1 MRVFFSIA
9 LLFLSLNI
17 YGQKETISQRV
28 DTLLSQMT
36 LDEKIGQINQFS
48 GNWEQTGPKAV
59 TPQILDEIAQGR
71 VGSLLN
77 VHGAATTRSL
87 QQYAMKSR
95 LKIPLLFAQDVI
107 HGYKTTFPIP
117 LAEAA
122 SWDIKAI
129 EKSARVAAAEA
140 SSAGIHWTFA
150 PMVDICRDP
159 RWGRVMEGAGE
170 DTYLGS
176 IIGAA
181 RVRGFQGNGIGST
194 DALIACAK
202 HFAGYG
208 ASMAGRDY
216 NTTDISDRTLWEVY
230 LPPFESV
237 VKEGVGSFMTAFND
251 LNGVPAT
258 GNKYLLTE
266 VLRKKW
272 GFTGMVV
279 SDWGAIGELIPHGF
293 AKDGKEAACKA
304 LLAGCEID
312 MESHLYKNNLKQLVL
327 DGEIDEKVIVE
338 AVRHILYKKFELGL
352 FEDPYKFSDEKREK
366 ETLGNAANKAFA
378 REIAA
383 KSIVLLKN
391 NNEILPLTKK
401 YKKISLIGPLMK
413 SKADMRGNWSIV
425 RWGDSDIVSP
435 YEGIQKRAPKGAE
448 LIYSKGCE
456 ISTNDRSGFTQAIEV
471 AKNSDVVIMAM
482 GESWNMTGEAKSR
495 TDISLPGIQEE
506 LIKEIVAT
514 GKPVVVLLMAGRP
527 MTFEWTAA
535 NAGSILYTWWLGN
548 EAGNAIADVLY
559 GDYNPAARLPITIP
573 RSVGQIPLFY
583 NNKNTGRPLID
594 ENNVS
599 YVSAYIDSPNT
610 PLYSF
615 GYGLSYTRFEYSDLE
630 TSNTKIGKKD
640 TLTVKCKVKNIGK
653 YDGEEVVQLYLR
665 DISASVTR
673 PVKELK
679 GFDKIFIKAGETK
692 EVEFKI
698 GKELLA
704 FYDINMKRTVECG
717 MFELMI
723 GQASDKIVLR
733 EMLEVIKL

>member
-17 YGQKETISQRV
+17 YAQKETISKRV

-36 LDEKIGQINQFS
+36 LDEKIGQINQYS

-59 TPQILDEIAQGR
+59 TPIILDEIAQGR

-95 LKIPLLFAQDVI
+95 LRIPLLFAQDVI

-129 EKSARVAAAEA
+129 EKSARIAATEA
-140 SSAGIHWTFA
+140 SSSGIHWTFA
-150 PMVDICRDP
+150 PMLDICRDP

-170 DTYLGS
+170 DSYLGS

-181 RVRGFQGNGIGST
+181 RVRGFQGNGVGSVN
-194 DALIACAK
+194 ALIACAK

-258 GNKYLLTE
+258 GNKFLLTE

-272 GFTGMVV
+272 GFNGMVV

-312 MESHLYKNNLKQLVL
+312 MESHLYKNHLKQSVL
-327 DGEIDEKVIVE
+327 DGEIDEKVIDE

-413 SKADMRGNWSIV
+413 SKADMRGSWSIV

-435 YEGIQKRAPKGAE
+435 YEGIQKRAPKGTE
-448 LIYSKGCE
+448 LIYSKGCD

-471 AKNSDVVIMAM
+471 ANNSDVVIMAM
-482 GESWNMTGEAKSR
+482 GESWNMSGEAKSR

-535 NAGSILYTWWLGN
+535 NAGSVLYTWWLGN
-548 EAGNAIADVLY
+548 EAGNAIADVLF

-594 ENNVS
+594 EKNVS

-615 GYGLSYTRFEYSDLE
+615 GYGLSYTQFEYSSLE
-630 TSNTKIGKKD
+630 LSNRQIGKSE
-640 TLTVKCKVKNIGK
+640 TLTVKCKVRNVGK
-653 YDGEEVVQLYLR
+653 YAGEEVVQLYLR

-679 GFDKIFIKAGETK
+679 GFDKIFVKAGETR

-698 GKELLA
+698 GKEQLA
-704 FYDINMKRTVECG
+704 FYDINMNWTIECG

-723 GQASDKIVLR
+723 GQASDKILLS
-733 EMLEVIKL
+733 EKFEVIK

>member
-17 YGQKETISQRV
+17 YAQKETISKRV

-36 LDEKIGQINQFS
+36 LDEKIGQINQYS

-59 TPQILDEIAQGR
+59 TPIILDEIAQGR

-95 LKIPLLFAQDVI
+95 LRIPLLFAQDVI

-129 EKSARVAAAEA
+129 EKSARIAATEA
-140 SSAGIHWTFA
+140 SSSGIHWTFA
-150 PMVDICRDP
+150 PMLDICRDP

-170 DTYLGS
+170 DSYLGS

-181 RVRGFQGNGIGST
+181 RVRGFQGNGVGSVN
-194 DALIACAK
+194 ALIACAK

-216 NTTDISDRTLWEVY
+216 NTTDISERTLWEVY

-258 GNKYLLTE
+258 GNRFLLTE

-272 GFTGMVV
+272 GFNGMVV

-312 MESHLYKNNLKQLVL
+312 MESHLYKNHLKQSVL
-327 DGEIDEKVIVE
+327 DGEIDEKVIDE

-413 SKADMRGNWSIV
+413 SKADMRGSWSIV

-435 YEGIQKRAPKGAE
+435 YEGIQKRAPQGTE

-471 AKNSDVVIMAM
+471 ANNSDVVIMAM
-482 GESWNMTGEAKSR
+482 GESWNMSGEAKSR

-535 NAGSILYTWWLGN
+535 NAGSVLYTWWLGN
-548 EAGNAIADVLY
+548 EAGNAIADVLF

-615 GYGLSYTRFEYSDLE
+615 GYGLSYTQFEYSSLE
-630 TSNTKIGKKD
+630 LSNRQIGKSE
-640 TLTVKCKVKNIGK
+640 TLTVKCKVRNVGK
-653 YDGEEVVQLYLR
+653 YAGEEVVQLYLR

-679 GFDKIFIKAGETK
+679 GFDKIFIKAGETR

-698 GKELLA
+698 GKEQLA
-704 FYDINMKRTVECG
+704 FYDINMNWTIECG

-723 GQASDKIVLR
+723 GQASDKILLS
-733 EMLEVIKL
+733 EKFEVIK

>member
-1 MRVFFSIA
+1 
-9 LLFLSLNI
+9 
-17 YGQKETISQRV
+17 
-28 DTLLSQMT
+28 MT
-36 LDEKIGQINQFS
+36 LEEKIGQINQYS

-59 TPQILDEIAQGR
+59 TPKILEEIAGGR

-107 HGYKTTFPIP
+107 HGYRTTFPIP

-129 EKSARVAAAEA
+129 EKSARIAAVEA

-170 DTYLGS
+170 DSYLGS

-258 GNKYLLTE
+258 GNKFLLTDL
-266 VLRKKW
+266 LRKKW

-293 AKDGKEAACKA
+293 AKDGTEAAYKA
-304 LLAGCEID
+304 LWAGCEID
-312 MESHLYKNNLKQLVL
+312 MESHLYINNLRQLVL
-327 DGEIDEKVIVE
+327 DGKIDEKVIDQ

-352 FEDPYKFSDEKREK
+352 FEDPYRFSDEKREK
-366 ETLGNAANKAFA
+366 EILGKAEYKTFA
-378 REIAA
+378 REIAT

-413 SKADMRGNWSIV
+413 SKADMRGNWSIA

-435 YEGIQKRAPKGAE
+435 YEGIEKRVPKGTE

-456 ISTNDRSGFTQAIEV
+456 INSTDRNGFSQAIEA
-471 AKNSDVVIMAM
+471 AKSSDVVIMAM
-482 GESWNMTGEAKSR
+482 GESWDMTGEAKSK
-495 TDISLPGIQEE
+495 TDISLPGVQEK
-506 LIKEIVAT
+506 LIKEIVAL

-527 MTFEWTAA
+527 MTFEWTAR

-548 EAGNAIADVLY
+548 EAGNAIADVLF

-583 NNKNTGRPLID
+583 NNKNTGRPLTD

-610 PLYSF
+610 PLYAF
-615 GYGLSYTRFEYSDLE
+615 GYGLSYTQFEYSDLVL
-630 TSNTKIGKKD
+630 SNNKIGKND
-640 TLTVKCKVKNIGK
+640 TLSVKCKVKNIGK

-679 GFDKIFIKAGETK
+679 GFNKLFVKAGETK

-698 GKELLA
+698 NKETLS
-704 FYDINMKRTVECG
+704 FYDINMNRTVECG

-723 GQASDKIVLR
+723 GQASDNILLR
-733 EMLEVIKL
+733 EKFEVIR

>member
-1 MRVFFSIA
+1 MRIFFSTA
-9 LLFLSLNI
+9 FLFLSLNI
-17 YGQKETISQRV
+17 YGQKESIYKRV
-28 DTLLSQMT
+28 DSLLSQMT
-36 LDEKIGQINQFS
+36 LEEKIGQINQYS

-59 TPQILDEIAQGR
+59 TPKILDEIAQGR

-87 QQYAMKSR
+87 QEYAMKSR
-95 LKIPLLFAQDVI
+95 LKIPLFFAQDVI

-129 EKSARVAAAEA
+129 EKSARVAATEA
-140 SSAGIHWTFA
+140 TSAGIHWTFA

-170 DTYLGS
+170 DSYLGS

-258 GNKYLLTE
+258 GNEFLLTE

-272 GFTGMVV
+272 GFNGMVV

-293 AKDGKEAACKA
+293 AKDGKEATCKA

-312 MESHLYKNNLKQLVL
+312 MESHLYINNLKQLVH
-327 DGEIDEKVIVE
+327 DKEIDEKVIDQ
-338 AVRHILYKKFELGL
+338 AASHILYKKFELGL
-352 FEDPYKFSDEKREK
+352 FEDPYKFSDENREK
-366 ETLGNAANKAFA
+366 ETLGKADNRAFA

-391 NNEILPLTKK
+391 NNEILPLIKK

-413 SKADMRGNWSIV
+413 SKEDMRGNWSIA

-435 YEGIQKRAPKGAE
+435 YEGIQKRAPKETE

-456 ISTNDRSGFTQAIEV
+456 INTTDRSGFAQAIEA
-471 AKNSDVVIMAM
+471 AKSSDVVIMAM
-482 GESWNMTGEAKSR
+482 GESWRMTGEAKSK

-506 LIKEIVAT
+506 LIKEIVAL

-535 NAGSILYTWWLGN
+535 NAGSVLYTWWLGN
-548 EAGNAIADVLY
+548 EAGNAIADVLF

-583 NNKNTGRPLID
+583 NHKNTGRPLID

-615 GYGLSYTRFEYSDLE
+615 GHGLSYTQFDYSALE
-630 TSNTKIGKKD
+630 LSNNKMSKKD
-640 TLTVKCKVKNIGK
+640 TLTVKCKVTNIGK

-665 DISASVTR
+665 DIYSSVTR

-679 GFDKIFIKAGETK
+679 DFKKIFIKAGESK

-698 GKELLA
+698 SKEQLA
-704 FYDINMKRTVECG
+704 FYDINMKLTVECG

-723 GQASDKIVLR
+723 GQASDKI
-733 EMLEVIKL
+733 MLSHKFEVVK